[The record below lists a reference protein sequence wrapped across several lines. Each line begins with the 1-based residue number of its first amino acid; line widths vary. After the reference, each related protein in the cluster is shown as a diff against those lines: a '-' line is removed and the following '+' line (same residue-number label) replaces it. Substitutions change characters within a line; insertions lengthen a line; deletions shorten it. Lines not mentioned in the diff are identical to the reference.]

1 MADKP
6 EFQEVTC
13 ILCPNACQ
21 LGVHYYKDK
30 KEISDVENM
39 RCKRGTEYALLEIFD
54 PRRSVMSVV
63 PINSKKWKVTSVLTS
78 APVPKG
84 KISDVYNEIKK
95 LRLSV
100 PVKRGDIVIKGVC
113 GTESD
118 IIITR
123 TVMV

>member
-1 MADKP
+1 MADTP

-30 KEISDVENM
+30 KEITEVENL
-39 RCKRGTEYALLEIFD
+39 RCKRGQEYAEQEVFD

-78 APVPKG
+78 APVPKRM
-84 KISDVYNEIKK
+84 IFDVYNEIKK

-100 PVKRGDIVIKGVC
+100 PVKRGDVAIKGVC

-118 IIITR
+118 VIITR
-123 TVMV
+123 TVPE